1 MSSRNL
7 VQPQFPLPPGT
18 YDAAYMAEIVRAFSV
33 FLQQVNNP
41 GDSRATTMTLTNLQ
55 SDDYNL
61 ETGALFEHEAYI
73 KITVGNV
80 SNPRGSEGTGTV
92 GSATVTTS

>member
-1 MSSRNL
+1 MSSGGL
-7 VQPQFPLPPGT
+7 VQPQFPLPPNV
-18 YDAAYMAEIVRAFSV
+18 YDASYMAEIVRSFSV

-41 GDSRATTMTLTNLQ
+41 GDSRATALTLTHLQ

-61 ETGALFEHEAYI
+61 ETSALFEHDGYV
-73 KITVGNV
+73 KIALANV

-92 GSATVTTS
+92 GAVTVTTS

>member
-92 GSATVTTS
+92 GAATVTTS

>member
-7 VQPQFPLPPGT
+7 VQPQFPIPPKA
-18 YDAAYMAEIVRAFSV
+18 YDASYMAEIVRAFSV

-41 GDSRATTMTLTNLQ
+41 GDSRATTLTLTHLQ

-61 ETGALFEHEAYI
+61 ETSALFQHDGYV
-73 KITVGNV
+73 KITLGNV

-92 GSATVTTS
+92 GSVTVTTS

>member
-7 VQPQFPLPPGT
+7 VQPQFQLPPGT

-41 GDSRATTMTLTNLQ
+41 GDSLSTTMTLTNLQ

>member
-7 VQPQFPLPPGT
+7 VQPQIPLPPGT

>member
-1 MSSRNL
+1 MTSRRL
-7 VQPQFPLPPGT
+7 VQPQFPIPPNA

-33 FLQQVNNP
+33 FLQQVINP
-41 GDSRATTMTLTNLQ
+41 GDSRATTLTLTHLQ

-61 ETGALFEHEAYI
+61 ETSALFEHDGYV
-73 KITVGNV
+73 KITLGNV

-92 GSATVTTS
+92 GSVTVTIS